1 MGGRSAA
8 DTVRTCGGGHR
19 RIAYEKNSEHPAEKD
34 IRSNSYNFWREASA
48 AMIWSFTAAFLTGI
62 FASLGVGG
70 GMILIIYLTVFAG
83 FDQLAAQGIN
93 LIYFIP
99 IALLSVVIHTKNKLI
114 EWKKIIPAIVIGVAF
129 AALGTYAAERIG
141 SPALKKI
148 FAVFILLIGI
158 KELLFTKGTN
168 SFSKKEN

>member
-1 MGGRSAA
+1 
-8 DTVRTCGGGHR
+8 
-19 RIAYEKNSEHPAEKD
+19 
-34 IRSNSYNFWREASA
+34 
-48 AMIWSFTAAFLTGI
+48 MIWSFIAAFFTGI

-99 IALLSVVIHTKNKLI
+99 IAALSVAIHTKNKLI
-114 EWKKIIPAIVIGVAF
+114 EWKKIIPAIIIGAAF

-141 SPALKKI
+141 SLALKKI
-148 FAVFILLIGI
+148 FAVFILFIGV
-158 KELLFTKGTN
+158 KELFYKPGSSDSPDN
-168 SFSKKEN
+168 SPE

>member
-1 MGGRSAA
+1 
-8 DTVRTCGGGHR
+8 
-19 RIAYEKNSEHPAEKD
+19 
-34 IRSNSYNFWREASA
+34 
-48 AMIWSFTAAFLTGI
+48 MIWSFIAAFFTGI

-99 IALLSVVIHTKNKLI
+99 IAALSVIIHTKNKLI
-114 EWKKIIPAIVIGVAF
+114 EWKKIIPSILLGVVF

-148 FAVFILLIGI
+148 FGIFILLSGV
-158 KELLFTKGTN
+158 KELLYKPDSSDNRGN
-168 SFSKKEN
+168 SQE